1 MIRSGSTILVLAPHT
16 DDGEIGCGATL
27 SKLLDLNCKIY
38 YLAFCTCDSNLP
50 DGFPNGTLEAEL
62 REATKVLSIPK
73 ENVIVK
79 DFQVRCLSY
88 ERQAVLDILVA
99 LNKEISPDV
108 VFAPTLEDLH
118 QDHSTVTQEAIRAF
132 KTKTLLCYEMPWN
145 NFSFEIGI
153 NSDKFPEISGERKFS
168 PMDRSLRRELKS
180 AFGNNNYW
188 FNTSKFKN
196 AVEIKIKSKKEIIEF
211 LVPKEMVSTS
221 SVRLF
226 VLWTTLPSI
235 VLIIIALI
243 FLKNQTRPLV
253 KLAKA
258 AEKFGKGD
266 YINDFIPSGAQ
277 EIRKASYEFDRMA
290 KRINR
295 HLNQRAEMLS
305 GISHDLRTPL
315 TRLKLQLAML
325 KQKEI
330 SEKMSKDIDEM
341 EKMLNDYL
349 QFAKTQTQESTEKIN
364 LNNLLRSISKGFES
378 NKISLDEDES
388 KIFLNGR
395 PSALKRSFENVIQN
409 GLTYGSN
416 VKIKVQKGNKRALV
430 TIEDD
435 GPGIPEDQY
444 KNVFKP
450 FFRLDKSRSL
460 NQSGVGL
467 GLAIVED
474 IINSHGGNIQ
484 LGKSKYGGLQVKI
497 SLPF

>member
-1 MIRSGSTILVLAPHT
+1 MFSGLNKFIKYILPKRLFYRALIIVAAPTIILQLIITIVFYDSVWIKANKNTTRSLVAQLKTIEEVYKN
-16 DDGEIGCGATL
+16 D
-27 SKLLDLNCKIY
+27 K
-38 YLAFCTCDSNLP
+38 SNL
-50 DGFPNGTLEAEL
+50 
-62 REATKVLSIPK
+62 
-73 ENVIVK
+73 
-79 DFQVRCLSY
+79 DFLTDSY
-88 ERQAVLDILVA
+88 
-99 LNKEISPDV
+99 K
-108 VFAPTLEDLH
+108 
-118 QDHSTVTQEAIRAF
+118 
-132 KTKTLLCYEMPWN
+132 N
-145 NFSFEIGI
+145 NFNFEIGI
-153 NSDKFPEISGERKFS
+153 NKDDFPNISGERKFS

-180 AFGNNNYW
+180 TFGNNNYW

-196 AVEIKIKSKKEIIEF
+196 AVEIKIRSENEVIEF
-211 LVPKEMVSTS
+211 LVPKDMVSAS

-226 VLWTTLPSI
+226 LLWTTLPSI

-243 FLKNQTRPLV
+243 FLKNQTKPLV

-258 AEKFGKGD
+258 AERFGKGD
-266 YINDFIPSGAQ
+266 YVNDFRASGSQ
-277 EIRKASYEFDRMA
+277 EIRKAAFEFDRMA

-325 KQKEI
+325 KQKDI
-330 SEKMSKDIDEM
+330 SESMSKDIDEM

-349 QFAKTQTQESTEKIN
+349 QFAKTQVQEPSTIIN
-364 LNNLLRSISKGFES
+364 LNDLLLSIRNKFNNNNFTFNESSDLIELKG
-378 NKISLDEDES
+378 
-388 KIFLNGR
+388 R
-395 PSALKRSFENVIQN
+395 HTALQRSFENIIQN
-409 GLTYGSN
+409 GLTYGKKVN
-416 VKIKVQKGNKRALV
+416 VEIQKGNRLA
-430 TIEDD
+430 TILFEDD

-474 IINSHGGNIQ
+474 VINSHGGNIQ
-484 LGKSKYGGLQVKI
+484 LGKSKKNGLLVKI

>member
-1 MIRSGSTILVLAPHT
+1 MFFGLNKFLKYILPKRLFYRALIIVAAPTIILQLIITIVF
-16 DDGEIGCGATL
+16 
-27 SKLLDLNCKIY
+27 Y
-38 YLAFCTCDSNLP
+38 DSIWIKANK
-50 DGFPNGTLEAEL
+50 NI
-62 REATKVLSIPK
+62 TKS
-73 ENVIVK
+73 
-79 DFQVRCLSY
+79 
-88 ERQAVLDILVA
+88 LVA
-99 LNKEISPDV
+99 QL
-108 VFAPTLEDLH
+108 
-118 QDHSTVTQEAIRAF
+118 
-132 KTKTLLCYEMPWN
+132 KTIQQVYTNDKKNLDFFTDSYKN
-145 NFSFEIGI
+145 NFNFEIGVGQEI
-153 NSDKFPEISGERKFS
+153 FPNTSGERKFS

-188 FNTSKFKN
+188 FNTSRFKN
-196 AVEIKIKSKKEIIEF
+196 AVEIKIRSNNEVFTF

-235 VLIIIALI
+235 ILIIIALI
-243 FLKNQTRPLV
+243 FLKNQTKPLV

-258 AEKFGKGD
+258 AERFGKGD
-266 YINDFIPSGAQ
+266 YVNDFRASGSL
-277 EIRKASYEFDRMA
+277 EIRKAAFEFDRMA

-295 HLNQRAEMLS
+295 HLNQRSEMLS

-325 KQKEI
+325 KQEDI
-330 SEKMSKDIDEM
+330 SQKMSKDIDEM

-349 QFAKTQTQESTEKIN
+349 QFAKSQIKENTSKVDLIKLFKSIKEQF
-364 LNNLLRSISKGFES
+364 NNDKLLIDNNDIVELR
-378 NKISLDEDES
+378 
-388 KIFLNGR
+388 GR
-395 PSALKRSFENVIQN
+395 PSALKRSFENIIQN
-409 GLTYGSN
+409 GLTYGN
-416 VKIKVQKGNKRALV
+416 KVVVNIQKGNNRV
-430 TIEDD
+430 IITIEDD
-435 GPGIPEDQY
+435 GPGVPEDQY

-484 LGKSKYGGLQVKI
+484 LGKSKLEGLQVKI

>member
-1 MIRSGSTILVLAPHT
+1 MFSGLNNFIKYILPKRLFYRALIIVAAPTIILQIIITIVFYDSVWIKANKNITRSLVAQLKTIEEVYQNDKKNLDFFT
-16 DDGEIGCGATL
+16 D
-27 SKLLDLNCKIY
+27 
-38 YLAFCTCDSNLP
+38 
-50 DGFPNGTLEAEL
+50 
-62 REATKVLSIPK
+62 
-73 ENVIVK
+73 
-79 DFQVRCLSY
+79 SY
-88 ERQAVLDILVA
+88 E
-99 LNKEISPDV
+99 
-108 VFAPTLEDLH
+108 
-118 QDHSTVTQEAIRAF
+118 
-132 KTKTLLCYEMPWN
+132 N
-145 NFSFEIGI
+145 NFNFEIGI
-153 NSDKFPEISGERKFS
+153 NKEAFPNYSGERKFS

-180 AFGNNNYW
+180 VFGNNNYW

-196 AVEIKIKSKKEIIEF
+196 AVEIKIRSGGEVIEF

-226 VLWTTLPSI
+226 VLWTTLPSLI
-235 VLIIIALI
+235 LIIIALI
-243 FLKNQTRPLV
+243 FLKNQTKPLV

-258 AEKFGKGD
+258 AERFGKGD
-266 YINDFIPSGAQ
+266 YVNDFRASGSQ
-277 EIRKASYEFDRMA
+277 EIRKAAFEFDRMA

-325 KQKEI
+325 KQREI
-330 SEKMSKDIDEM
+330 SEKMSNDIDEM

-349 QFAKTQTQESTEKIN
+349 QFAKTQAQEVTTSIN
-364 LNNLLRSISKGFES
+364 LNNLLESIKNEFNSDKLS
-378 NKISLDEDES
+378 INANTNILLK
-388 KIFLNGR
+388 GR
-395 PSALKRSFENVIQN
+395 PLALKRSFENIIQN
-409 GLTYGSN
+409 GLTYG
-416 VKIKVQKGNKRALV
+416 KKVDIDMKKGNSMILI
-430 TIEDD
+430 TIDDD

-450 FFRLDKSRSL
+450 FFRLDKSRNF

-484 LGKSKYGGLQVKI
+484 LGKSKKKGLLVKV

>member
-1 MIRSGSTILVLAPHT
+1 MFSGLNNFLKYILPKRLFYRALIIVAAPIIILQIIITIVFYDSIWIKANKNITRS
-16 DDGEIGCGATL
+16 
-27 SKLLDLNCKIY
+27 
-38 YLAFCTCDSNLP
+38 
-50 DGFPNGTLEAEL
+50 
-62 REATKVLSIPK
+62 
-73 ENVIVK
+73 
-79 DFQVRCLSY
+79 
-88 ERQAVLDILVA
+88 LVA
-99 LNKEISPDV
+99 QLK
-108 VFAPTLEDLH
+108 
-118 QDHSTVTQEAIRAF
+118 AIEEVYQND
-132 KTKTLLCYEMPWN
+132 KTNLDFLTDSYKN
-145 NFSFEIGI
+145 NFNFEIGI
-153 NSDKFPEISGERKFS
+153 NQEIFPNNSGERRFS

-180 AFGNNNYW
+180 TFGNDNYW
-188 FNTSKFKN
+188 FNTSNFKN
-196 AVEIKIKSKKEIIEF
+196 AVEIKIRSKNDVIEF

-226 VLWTTLPSI
+226 VLWTTLPSL

-243 FLKNQTRPLV
+243 FLKNQTKPLV

-258 AEKFGKGD
+258 AERFGKGD
-266 YINDFIPSGAQ
+266 YVNDFRASGSQ
-277 EIRKASYEFDRMA
+277 EIRKAAFEFDRMA

-349 QFAKTQTQESTEKIN
+349 QFARTQTQEDTVSIN
-364 LNNLLRSISKGFES
+364 LNNLLNSIKYNYNNS
-378 NKISLDEDES
+378 NL
-388 KIFLNGR
+388 IFNSSATNVELKGR
-395 PSALKRSFENVIQN
+395 PTALKRSFENIIQN
-409 GLTYGSN
+409 GLSYGEKVYLN
-416 VKIKVQKGNKRALV
+416 VQKGNKRV
-430 TIEDD
+430 TVIIEDD

-484 LGKSKYGGLQVKI
+484 LGKSKYNGLQVKI